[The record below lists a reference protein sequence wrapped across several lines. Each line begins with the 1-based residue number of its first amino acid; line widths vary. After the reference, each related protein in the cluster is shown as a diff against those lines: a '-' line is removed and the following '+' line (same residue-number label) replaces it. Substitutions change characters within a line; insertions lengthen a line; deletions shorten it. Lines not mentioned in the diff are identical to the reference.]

1 MTPIDA
7 SAVAELVKRLRE
19 RAIITGVRL
28 HDEAATLIEQQSAR
42 IAELDF
48 LNAGLS
54 CMAERNEDAD
64 KKYEARYD
72 ALLRRDTDNLKRLI
86 ATHARYDA
94 LKAAGDGMAEI
105 LSDARQHMLDSAIG
119 DGEKNLLIVAL
130 DFAVQDYRAATGKEK
145 T

>member
-42 IAELDF
+42 LQELEK
-48 LNAGLS
+48 
-54 CMAERNEDAD
+54 MAPTISELVDTLWVVHGKEPKGCQAVAD
-64 KKYEARYD
+64 ELCTRFPNKSRFQ
-72 ALLRRDTDNLKRLI
+72 I
-86 ATHARYDA
+86 HARCFKHDMHDTLVPY
-94 LKAAGDGMAEI
+94 L
-105 LSDARQHMLDSAIG
+105 
-119 DGEKNLLIVAL
+119 
-130 DFAVQDYRAATGKEK
+130 KEK